1 MDLDLSMQQKKKIIS
16 RLPQASK
23 CLKLN
28 SHILKIFAAS
38 LTTFL
43 CHLWEHLWEMA
54 FVLLAVLVDT
64 VMSKFSQVNLTKLV
78 KNNRFLGFS
87 LIPVQNKN

>member
-1 MDLDLSMQQKKKIIS
+1 MIS
-16 RLPQASK
+16 RLPQAGK

-38 LTTFL
+38 LTTFR

-54 FVLLAVLVDT
+54 FVLLAV
-64 VMSKFSQVNLTKLV
+64 MSMFSQVNLTKLV
-78 KNNRFLGFS
+78 KNITVFLAF
-87 LIPVQNKN
+87 L

>member
-1 MDLDLSMQQKKKIIS
+1 MIS
-16 RLPQASK
+16 RLPQAGK

-38 LTTFL
+38 LTFL

-54 FVLLAVLVDT
+54 FVLLAVLVHT

-78 KNNRFLGFS
+78 KNKTVFLAF
-87 LIPVQNKN
+87 L

>member
-1 MDLDLSMQQKKKIIS
+1 MIS
-16 RLPQASK
+16 RLPQAGK

-28 SHILKIFAAS
+28 SHILKIVAAS
-38 LTTFL
+38 LTTFR

-54 FVLLAVLVDT
+54 FVLLAVLMDT

-78 KNNRFLGFS
+78 KNNRFLRLS